1 MRAIH
6 ELLLLLPATRQRDAA
21 RFDTAPWAQS
31 PAGALPTRGVGAV
44 VLGGDYQG
52 LGIVRSLGRHGVPV
66 CIVDDEHSISRLSR
80 YAGSSERIADLGD
93 EQRLV
98 TDLLEIGRRRGLEGW
113 VLYPTRDETVAALAR
128 HRDELGTFF
137 RVPTAPWAAVQWAW
151 DKRNTY
157 EIAEAAGVPAPRTW
171 QPSTL
176 AELDAIDA
184 EPPWA
189 IKPAIK
195 EHFFY
200 ETKAKAWRAD
210 TRAELRELVARAMD
224 IVGPGEVLV
233 QELIPGDGRQQFAY
247 GALYADGEPLATM
260 VVRRRRQHPPEF
272 GRASTYVETIEEPEV
287 EALSEKLLRRIGYDG
302 LVELEYKRDPRDGRF
317 KLLDFNARTWGYH
330 TIAHAA
336 GVDFPFL
343 LFRHQLGQPVEP
355 QRAAAGVRWVRLL
368 TDLPTG
374 YVQIRAGDFGVREYV
389 RSLRRANVEAVFSR
403 KDPLPG
409 LVELALL
416 PYLAVKRGF

>member
-1 MRAIH
+1 MRAINQ
-6 ELLLLLPATRQRDAA
+6 LTMLLPAARQRNTTSATAA
-21 RFDTAPWAQS
+21 PQTGHPAQ
-31 PAGALPTRGVGAV
+31 PLPTRDVGAV

-52 LGIVRSLGRHGVPV
+52 LGIVRSLGRHGLPV
-66 CIVDDEHSISRLSR
+66 CVVDDEQSISRLSR
-80 YAGSSERIADLGD
+80 YAGICERIADLGD
-93 EQRLV
+93 ETRLV
-98 TDLLEIGRRRGLEGW
+98 ADLLELGRRRGLEGW

-128 HRDELGTFF
+128 NRDELGVFF
-137 RVPTAPWAAVQWAW
+137 RVPTAPWEAVQWAW

-157 EIAEAAGVPAPRTW
+157 EMAESAGVPAPRTW
-171 QPSTL
+171 QPATL
-176 AELDAIDA
+176 EDLDAIDA
-184 EPPWA
+184 QPPWA

-210 TRAELRELVARAMD
+210 TREELRELVARAMD

-287 EALSEKLLRRIGYDG
+287 EALSEKLLRGIRYDG
-302 LVELEYKRDPRDGRF
+302 LVELEYKRDPRDGAF

-330 TIAHAA
+330 TIGHAA
-336 GVDFPFL
+336 GVDFPYL
-343 LFRHQLGQPVEP
+343 LFRHQLRQLVQP
-355 QRAAAGVRWVRLL
+355 QRATAGVRWVRLL

-374 YVQIRAGDFGVREYV
+374 YVQIRAGDFGVREYA

-403 KDPLPG
+403 NDPLPG